1 MKNKKLS
8 FTYETLIIVISAK
21 KVKNWRKINLD
32 ISLVINLEWN
42 WYKYLIWIWEI
53 RIYIC
58 NKIL

>member
-58 NKIL
+58 NKIF

>member
-8 FTYETLIIVISAK
+8 FTYETLIIIISAK

>member
-1 MKNKKLS
+1 MKNKKWS
-8 FTYETLIIVISAK
+8 FTYETLIIIISAK

-32 ISLVINLEWN
+32 ISLVINLGWN

-58 NKIL
+58 NKIF